1 MQEINSEFDLT
12 SMLSIHLELHLNAFY
27 IDDHHRSPSATDI
40 SSINR
45 AGDRCIPQW
54 LHRMGGLPIRR
65 DAGQVGGSY
74 RGRLHDIKDIL
85 LQKKT
90 SWGCMVFY

>member
-12 SMLSIHLELHLNAFY
+12 SMLSIHLELHLNTFY

-40 SSINR
+40 SSIKLPLLSFR

-65 DAGQVGGSY
+65 DAGQVG
-74 RGRLHDIKDIL
+74 
-85 LQKKT
+85 
-90 SWGCMVFY
+90 FY